1 MEVTVA
7 VSVLSI
13 VAGGVAAQY
22 VAALFRVPGI
32 VLLLALGFLLGPV
45 LHVLQ
50 PSASFGPGLQPI
62 IGLAVAIVVFEGGLA
77 LDFRELRA
85 AGGGVVRLT
94 AVALPINFVLGAL
107 AARFIGQM
115 EWGPAAA
122 FGAIL
127 VVTGPT
133 VILPLLRG
141 ARLERRSASFLKW
154 EAILNDP
161 VGAIL
166 TVLILEIVTLGHAD
180 SGEIARLAFHI
191 VVAVAGAA
199 ALGIGSAFATAYAF
213 RRDLVPEVL
222 KTPVMI
228 ALALVA
234 YVIPNL
240 LVHDAGL
247 IGATLFGIALA
258 NLHVAGLE
266 ELRRF
271 KESLVVLLVSCL
283 FVVLTADLDLAVLGK
298 ISLPILLLTGAM
310 VIIVRPVAIAIAT
323 LGSDLTWRERLLVG
337 WIAPRGIVAAAVAG
351 VAGRHLTE
359 AGHVGGDLVQP
370 TVFAVIAATVLAHG
384 FTLKPFA
391 KKLELSAAAEGS
403 RLAIVGAS
411 DWSRNLAMALHN
423 ASVPVLLIDTYPGAL
438 APVRHVGVP
447 VLQAELL
454 SLHGGEALEE
464 QPPDYLLAATQ
475 DELYNALLCS
485 KFAPTIGRERVFQ
498 IMPSEEHLVHAETG
512 VQRDVRGKVLTVDDL
527 DFQGLGARYAAGGR
541 FTVVETTVEEPTPA
555 GLVLMIKSGGG
566 FEFASPEHSELLIAA
581 GDRAVVFTSPGNTA
595 RSQDKGPQSS
605 DVATLT
611 TSS

>member
-1 MEVTVA
+1 MEISVA
-7 VSVLSI
+7 TAVLSI
-13 VAGGVAAQY
+13 VAGGVAAQCL
-22 VAALFRVPGI
+22 AARTHVPGI
-32 VLLLALGFLLGPV
+32 VLLLLCGFLVGPV
-45 LHVLQ
+45 LHILQ
-50 PSASFGPGLQPI
+50 PTADFGPGLHAI
-62 IGLAVAIVVFEGGLA
+62 VGLAVAIIVFEGGLA

-94 AVALPINFVLGAL
+94 AIALPINFALGTL
-107 AARFIGQM
+107 AAHFIGRM
-115 EWGPAAA
+115 DWGPAAT

-166 TVLILEIVTLGHAD
+166 TVLILEIVTLGHAG
-180 SGEIARLAFHI
+180 SGDLAKLALHM
-191 VVAVAGAA
+191 VTAVAGAA
-199 ALGIGSAFATAYAF
+199 VLGIGAAYTTAWSF
-213 RRDLVPEVL
+213 RRDLVPEIL
-222 KTPVMI
+222 KTPVLI

-234 YVIPNL
+234 YVVPNL
-240 LVHDAGL
+240 LMHDAGL

-258 NLHVAGLE
+258 NLHVTGLE

-283 FVVLTADLDLAVLGK
+283 FVVLTADLDLAVLSK
-298 ISLPILLLTGAM
+298 ISWPIVLLTAAM
-310 VIIVRPVAIAIAT
+310 IFIVRPLAIGLAT

-359 AGHVGGDLVQP
+359 AGFAGGDLVQP

-384 FTLKPFA
+384 FTLKPLA
-391 KKLELSAAAEGS
+391 KRLGLSAAAEGS

-411 DWSRNLAMALHN
+411 GWTGNLAATLHK
-423 ASVPVLLIDTYPGAL
+423 AGVPVLLVDTYPGAL
-438 APVRHVGVP
+438 ARARREGVP
-447 VLQAELL
+447 TLQAELL
-454 SLHGGEALEE
+454 SRHGEESLGE

-498 IMPSEEHLVHAETG
+498 IMPSADHLVHAETG
-512 VQRDVRGKVLTVDDL
+512 VHRDIRGKVLDICDL
-527 DFQGLGARYAAGGR
+527 DFDGLAGRYAAGWR
-541 FTVVETTVEEPTPA
+541 FSVTDPAQAPKTTSGLALIVRTNGAFDFVSPEHQHPLPAEGDRAIVFSEPEDVSRPTPA
-555 GLVLMIKSGGG
+555 TNAT
-566 FEFASPEHSELLIAA
+566 E
-581 GDRAVVFTSPGNTA
+581 
-595 RSQDKGPQSS
+595 QSR
-605 DVATLT
+605 LT
-611 TSS
+611 R